1 MEFYYLCIKKVKKC
15 IKMYNIEQGHF
26 QIDAET
32 ALVLEGGGMRGVF
45 TVGVLDNFLDRG
57 FHFPYTIGVSAGAS
71 NGLSFMSRQRG
82 RAKKANIDLLD
93 QYQYIGLKYLVKQRN
108 IMDFN
113 LMFGDFP
120 EHIIPYDYAAYAATP
135 DRFEMVTTNC
145 VTGEPQ
151 YWEEKHNEARIISI
165 AKASCSL
172 PFVCPIAY
180 VDDQPMLDGG
190 IADSIPVE
198 RAFGQGYQKAV
209 VVLTRNRGYRKKH
222 HKFKIPP
229 FIYKEYPRI
238 REALVMRS
246 IVYNEQ
252 LDLVERL
259 EDEGRIAVI
268 RPQKPVEV
276 DRIERDTKKL
286 LALYEEGYEVA
297 QQWSITST
305 YR

>member
-1 MEFYYLCIKKVKKC
+1 MDQINL
-15 IKMYNIEQGHF
+15 
-26 QIDAET
+26 QIDSET

-57 FHFPYTIGVSAGAS
+57 LHFPYTIGVSAGAS

-82 RAKKANIDLLD
+82 RAKKANIDLLE

-120 EHIIPYDYAAYAATP
+120 EHIIPYDYATYAATP

-145 VTGEPQ
+145 VTGLPE
-151 YWEEKHNEARIISI
+151 YWEEKHDSQRIIDI
-165 AKASCSL
+165 VKASCSL

-180 VDDQPMLDGG
+180 VDGKPMLDGG
-190 IADSIPVE
+190 ITDSIPVE
-198 RAFGQGYQKAV
+198 RAFSQGYRKAV
-209 VVLTRNRGYRKKH
+209 VILTRNRGYRKKH

-229 FIYKEYPRI
+229 FIYKDYPHI

-246 IVYNEQ
+246 IVYNQQ

-259 EDEGRIAVI
+259 EDEGRITVI

-276 DRIERDTKKL
+276 DRIERDTRKL
-286 LALYEEGYEVA
+286 LALYNEGYEVA
-297 QQWSITST
+297 ASFTSP
-305 YR
+305 

>member
-1 MEFYYLCIKKVKKC
+1 MI
-15 IKMYNIEQGHF
+15 
-26 QIDAET
+26 QIDSKT

-45 TVGVLDNFLDRG
+45 TVGVLDNFMDRG
-57 FHFPYTIGVSAGAS
+57 IHFPYTIGVSAGAS

-93 QYQYIGLKYLVKQRN
+93 QYHYIGLKYLVKQRN
-108 IMDFN
+108 IMDFK

-120 EHIIPYDYAAYAATP
+120 EYIIPYDYATYAATP

-145 VTGEPQ
+145 ITGLPE
-151 YWEEKHNEARIISI
+151 YFEEKQDSKRIIDI
-165 AKASCSL
+165 VKASCSL

-180 VDDQPMLDGG
+180 VDGKPMLDGG
-190 IADSIPVE
+190 ITDSIPLE
-198 RAFGQGYQKAV
+198 RAFEQGYEKAV
-209 VVLTRNRGYRKKH
+209 VILTRNRGYRKKH

-259 EDEGRIAVI
+259 EDEGRITVI
-268 RPQKPVEV
+268 RPEKPVEV
-276 DRIERDTKKL
+276 DRIERDVKKL
-286 LALYEEGYEVA
+286 TALYEEGYEVA
-297 QQWSITST
+297 QQLAISSQGV
-305 YR
+305 

>member
-1 MEFYYLCIKKVKKC
+1 MKNTVKK
-15 IKMYNIEQGHF
+15 MNSEPQNI
-26 QIDAET
+26 QIDAST

-45 TVGVLDNFLDRG
+45 TVGVLDNFMDRG
-57 FHFPYTIGVSAGAS
+57 LRFPYTIGVSAGAS

-82 RAKKANIDLLD
+82 RAKKANIDLLE
-93 QYQYIGLKYLVKQRN
+93 QYHYIGLKYLVKQRN

-120 EHIIPYDYAAYAATP
+120 EHIIPYDYATYAATP

-145 VTGEPQ
+145 VTGQPQ
-151 YWEEKHNEARIISI
+151 YWEEKHNEERIISI

-180 VDDQPMLDGG
+180 VDGQPMLDGG
-190 IADSIPVE
+190 ITDSIPVE
-198 RAFGQGYQKAV
+198 RAFSQGYQKAV
-209 VVLTRNRGYRKKH
+209 VVLTRNRGYRKKQ

-229 FIYKEYPRI
+229 FIYKEYPNI

-246 IVYNEQ
+246 IVYNKQ

-259 EDEGRIAVI
+259 EDEGRITVI
-268 RPQKPVEV
+268 RPQKPIEV
-276 DRIERDTKKL
+276 DRIERDTRKL
-286 LALYEEGYEVA
+286 TTLYKEGYAVA
-297 QQWSITST
+297 QQLSINSN
-305 YR
+305 YPSPFG